1 METPPEADLSVARNM
16 KIGLFHLGSSMA
28 DIIITGLW
36 NRIMISDLG
45 YAATPVS
52 LLISLRYFLAPLG
65 IWAGRISDQR
75 SVGGFRRMF
84 WIGAGRAMMAIGI
97 LILGIATTSLAQG
110 GGMTGMAGKD
120 SAQWIGIIL
129 AILLF
134 SLGNSI
140 SGGTFLA
147 LIYDRTA
154 ENQRGRAIGIVWT
167 FLLIG
172 YAIFGIIFGKLLP
185 HNDNVKG
192 LSFAPEALQNVF
204 IIAAVS
210 MAILWTVSMLY
221 EERRAHKGGEVYTNE
236 TQQEYSSSALA
247 DLKLVINNRSMR
259 YFMYFLALSMFFA
272 FSQDLILEPFG
283 GDVFKMDAGVT
294 TRFNSYW
301 GTTAI
306 LGTILFLFLSRR
318 YKSLNNRVLSYVGV
332 GFLAAAFGVFTISAF
347 GQVRALVTVGLLLLG
362 VGLGIWNVG
371 TTGLMMDMSPNGRA
385 GTFLGFWTLVVT
397 LARGGGQAEGG
408 ILHDIGIRLFGSPS
422 AAYGIC
428 FLLGTVGLAISLWML
443 RQADIKAY
451 KAEQIPIDT
460 ATVFAAALD

>member
-1 METPPEADLSVARNM
+1 MEKPQEQNLSVGRNL

-45 YAATPVS
+45 YAATPIS

-84 WIGAGRAMMAIGI
+84 WIGLGRAMMAVGI

-110 GGMTGMAGKD
+110 GGMIGMAGKD
-120 SAQWIGIIL
+120 AAQWIGIVL

-147 LIYDRTA
+147 LIYDRTP
-154 ENQRGRAIGIVWT
+154 EHQRGRAIGIVWT

-185 HNDNVKG
+185 HVDGKG
-192 LSFAPEALQNVF
+192 LSFAPENLQNVF

-210 MAILWTVSMLY
+210 MAILWFISMLY
-221 EERRAHKGGEVYTNE
+221 EERRARPGGETYTSQS
-236 TQQEYSSSALA
+236 QQEYSTSALA
-247 DLKLVINNRSMR
+247 DLKLVINNRAMR
-259 YFMYFLALSMFFA
+259 FFMLFLALSMFSA

-283 GDVFKMDAGVT
+283 GDVFQMDAAHT

-306 LGTILFLFLSRR
+306 LGMILFLFLARR
-318 YKSLNNRVLSYVGV
+318 YKSLNNRVLSYAGV
-332 GFLAAAFGVFTISAF
+332 TVLTIGFGIFTLSAF
-347 GQVRALVTVGLLLLG
+347 AQIRSLVTIGLLVFG
-362 VGLGIWNVG
+362 AGQGIWTVG
-371 TTGLMMDMSPNGRA
+371 ANGLMMDMSPNGRA

-397 LARGGGQAEGG
+397 FARGGGQAAGG
-408 ILHDIGIRLFGSPS
+408 IIHDLGINLFGSP
-422 AAYGIC
+422 ATAYGLC
-428 FLLGTVGLAISLWML
+428 FLVGTIGLIISLAML
-443 RQADIKAY
+443 RQANIKAY
-451 KAEQIPIDT
+451 KAEQIPLDT
-460 ATVFAAALD
+460 TAVLATALD

>member
-1 METPPEADLSVARNM
+1 METTPQENLSIRRNL
-16 KIGLFHLGSSMA
+16 KLGLFHLGSSMA

-36 NRIMISDLG
+36 NRVMISDLG

-84 WIGAGRAMMAIGI
+84 WIGTGRAMMAIGI
-97 LILGIATTSLAQG
+97 LILGVATTSLAQG
-110 GGMTGMAGKD
+110 GGITGMAGND
-120 SAQWIGIIL
+120 TAQWIGIVL

-147 LIYDRTA
+147 LLYDRTP
-154 ENQRGRAIGIVWT
+154 EHQRGRAIGIVWT

-172 YAIFGIIFGKLLP
+172 YAIFGVIFGRLLP
-185 HNDNVKG
+185 HNEGVAG

-210 MAILWTVSMLY
+210 MAILWLISMIY
-221 EERRAHKGGEVYTNE
+221 EERRANKGGETYTSGS
-236 TQQEYSSSALA
+236 QQEYSTSALA
-247 DLKLVINNRSMR
+247 DLKLVINNRAMR
-259 YFMYFLALSMFFA
+259 YFMLFLALSMFSA

-283 GDVFKMDAGVT
+283 GDVFQMDAAHT

-306 LGTILFLFLSRR
+306 IGMILFLFLARR
-318 YKSLNNRVLSYVGV
+318 YKSLNNRVLSYAGV
-332 GFLAAAFGVFTISAF
+332 AILTAAFGIFTISALA
-347 GQVRALVTVGLLLLG
+347 QIRPLVTWGLLVFG
-362 VGLGIWNVG
+362 IGQGIWTVG
-371 TTGLMMDMSPNGRA
+371 ANGLMMDMSPNGRA

-397 LARGGGQAEGG
+397 FARGGGQGAGG
-408 ILHDIGIRLFGSPS
+408 IIHDIGISVFGSPS

-428 FLLGTVGLAISLWML
+428 FLVGTVGLALSIVML
-443 RQADIKAY
+443 RQANIKAY
-451 KAEQIPIDT
+451 KAEHVPTDAVGVL
-460 ATVFAAALD
+460 ATALD

>member
-1 METPPEADLSVARNM
+1 MDTPPAENLSVGRNM

-75 SVGGFRRMF
+75 SVGGYRRMF
-84 WIGAGRAMMAIGI
+84 WIGTGRAMMAIGI

-110 GGMTGMAGKD
+110 GGMVGMAGKD
-120 SAQWIGIIL
+120 GLQWLGIIL
-129 AILLF
+129 SIVLF

-147 LIYDRTA
+147 LIYDRTP
-154 ENQRGRAIGIVWT
+154 EHQRGRAIGIVWT

-185 HNDNVKG
+185 HIEGQD

-210 MAILWTVSMLY
+210 MAILWVISMVY
-221 EERRAHKGGEVYTNE
+221 EERRARPGGETYTSE
-236 TQQEYSSSALA
+236 GQQEYSTSALA
-247 DLKLVINNRSMR
+247 DLKLVINNRAMR
-259 YFMYFLALSMFFA
+259 FFMLFLALSMFSA

-283 GDVFKMDAGVT
+283 GDVFQMDAAHT

-306 LGTILFLFLSRR
+306 LGMILFLFLARR
-318 YKSLNNRVLSYVGV
+318 YKSLNNRVLSYAGV
-332 GFLAAAFGVFTISAF
+332 AILTLGFGIFTLSAF
-347 GQVRALVTVGLLLLG
+347 AQIRSLVTVGLLVFG
-362 VGLGIWNVG
+362 TGQGIWTVG
-371 TTGLMMDMSPNGRA
+371 ANGLMMDMSPNGRA

-397 LARGGGQAEGG
+397 LARGGGQAVGG
-408 ILHDIGIRLFGSPS
+408 ILHDIGINVFGSP
-422 AAYGIC
+422 APAYGIC
-428 FLLGTVGLAISLWML
+428 FLVGTLGLATSLYML
-443 RQADIKAY
+443 RQANIKAY
-451 KAEQIPIDT
+451 KAEQIPLDT
-460 ATVFAAALD
+460 AGVLAAALD

>member
-1 METPPEADLSVARNM
+1 MEKPQEQNLSIGRNL

-110 GGMTGMAGKD
+110 GGMLGMAGKD
-120 SAQWIGIIL
+120 GGHWLVITLSV
-129 AILLF
+129 LLF

-147 LIYDRTA
+147 LIYDRTP
-154 ENQRGRAIGIVWT
+154 EHQRGRAIGIVWT

-185 HNDNVKG
+185 HKDGQG

-204 IIAAVS
+204 IIAAVA
-210 MAILWTVSMLY
+210 MALLWLISMLY
-221 EERRAHKGGEVYTNE
+221 EERRARSGGETYTSAG
-236 TQQEYSSSALA
+236 QQEYSTSAAA
-247 DLKLVINNRSMR
+247 DLKLVISSRPMR

-283 GDVFKMDAGVT
+283 GDVFKMDAAMT

-306 LGTILFLFLSRR
+306 VGTILFLFLARG

-332 GFLAAAFGVFTISAF
+332 GFLAVAFGVFTISAF
-347 GQVRALVTVGLLLLG
+347 AQIRPLITWGLLLLG

-397 LARGGGQAEGG
+397 LARGGGQAAGG
-408 ILHDIGIRLFGSPS
+408 IIHDIGIHIFGTP
-422 AAYGIC
+422 APAYGIC
-428 FLLGTVGLAISLWML
+428 FLLGTIGLAVSLVML
-443 RQADIKAY
+443 WQANIKAY
-451 KAEQIPIDT
+451 KAEQLPVDT
-460 ATVFAAALD
+460 AGVLSAALD

>member
-1 METPPEADLSVARNM
+1 MDTSSEPNLSVARNL

-97 LILGIATTSLAQG
+97 LLLGLATTSLAQG
-110 GGMTGMAGKD
+110 GGMIGMAGKD
-120 SAQWIGIIL
+120 GVQWLMIIL
-129 AILLF
+129 SVLLF

-147 LIYDRTA
+147 LIYDRTP
-154 ENQRGRAIGIVWT
+154 ERQRGRAIGIVWT

-185 HNDNVKG
+185 HKEGQG

-210 MAILWTVSMLY
+210 MAVLWVVSMIF
-221 EERRAHKGGEVYTNE
+221 EEKRARKGGETYNSDTP
-236 TQQEYSSSALA
+236 QEYSTSAMA
-247 DLKLVINNRSMR
+247 DLKLVIQNRSMR
-259 YFMYFLALSMFFA
+259 YFMFFLAFSMFFA

-283 GDVFKMDAGVT
+283 GDVFKMEAAVT

-301 GTTAI
+301 GTMAI
-306 LGTILFLFLSRR
+306 VGTILFLFLSRR
-318 YKSLNNRVLSYVGV
+318 FKSLNNTVMSYVGV
-332 GFLAAAFGVFTISAF
+332 GFLTAAFAVFTISAV
-347 GQVRALVTVGLLLLG
+347 GQIRPLVTWGLILLG
-362 VGLGIWNVG
+362 IGLGIWNVG

-385 GTFLGFWTLVVT
+385 GTFLGFWTLLVT

-408 ILHDIGIRLFGSPS
+408 ILRDIGVRLLGSPS
-422 AAYGIC
+422 AAYGVC
-428 FLLGTVGLAISLWML
+428 FLVGTIGLAVSLVML
-443 RQADIKAY
+443 RQANVRAY
-451 KAEQIPIDT
+451 KEEQIPLDT
-460 ATVFAAALD
+460 ASVLAAAMD